1 MTVAETDRS
10 LTAIKTVVRVLRG
23 LKAQSRGAL
32 MFPEK
37 KVKRN
42 RRQTVLLVHRGI
54 QTVSKAT
61 AQNITIRR
69 ASISLSK
76 TGRTTRVL
84 ARMRM
89 HSRSLLRGVFS
100 EAMRAHRQRLHRS
113 LLVIKLNH
121 FFRKFSDK
129 KTGRKYFRPN

>member
-1 MTVAETDRS
+1 
-10 LTAIKTVVRVLRG
+10 
-23 LKAQSRGAL
+23 

-37 KVKRN
+37 KLKGN
-42 RRQTVLLVHRGI
+42 RRQTVLHVHRVI

-61 AQNITIRR
+61 EQNITIRT

-76 TGRTTRVL
+76 TGRSTRVL

-89 HSRSLLRGVFS
+89 HRQSLLRGVFS
-100 EAMRAHRQRLHRS
+100 EAMRADRQRLHRS